1 MILRALLMG
10 GLVLSAQLAL
20 PAVAADT
27 HEMMPMDG
35 RIAPQELRGKGR
47 VISIDAKAGTINIAH
62 EPIASLG
69 LPKRTESFEVQDRA
83 LLDGLAAGQ
92 RVLFW
97 LVEVRTGKYA
107 ISEISVIK

>member
-1 MILRALLMG
+1 MKARALLLG
-10 GLVLSAQLAL
+10 CLAL
-20 PAVAADT
+20 SMQAAMPAVAADM

-35 RIAPQELRGKGR
+35 RIAPQELQGKGR
-47 VISIDAKAGTINIAH
+47 VVSINATAGTINIAH

-69 LPKRTESFEVQDRA
+69 LPKRAESFDVQDKA
-83 LLDGLAAGQ
+83 LLAGLVAGQ
-92 RVLFW
+92 RVSFR